1 MNENKVLQEHVKENE
16 QEIENLNEKVNEKQ
30 ETYEKIVENLDSSEE
45 KVNVLKLEKHKLQK
59 RLCGLRINSN
69 KRKSFLVEK
78 HEDEIQELKNEISEH
93 NIRISELEQL
103 NILLE
108 SDQIV
113 TFENGKYSNEIRECI
128 MSLVTE
134 CNVSL
139 NKVNS
144 VISTVLHKLSGVLPD
159 RLPSMAVKSRLL
171 IEAKAVAQQQIVD
184 AMLQDVDPAALVG
197 NTLHSD
203 ATSKYFKHYQSY
215 QVTLSNGNSMSI
227 GLTEV
232 GCADSDT
239 MLQSFKSLVQD
250 LADSCSQHEVQRDVK
265 VAKLVT
271 SITNTMSDQGSINP
285 IFNSALSE
293 MRGNLLP
300 SVLDNWHNLDEA
312 TQEHLRSMGHFFC
325 KMHLLVNFATEC
337 DKCLKIFEQ
346 NVIVSGRNPNA
357 FNNSE
362 SGASRLVRTAAKAL
376 TTHGS
381 EKAGVASYW
390 QSFLDDVG
398 QKNHLVTFR
407 ANRFNI
413 LFYDSAALYFH
424 RDHLTNF
431 LNQWISPNDLLKS
444 VEFDINEKIY
454 LAEIR
459 ALGIIDKIITG
470 PLWRLFE
477 KKGSILS
484 LNPQFLKVTNYF
496 LTFLCTKLMF
506 MNHYL
511 TTVILN
517 LTH

>member
-16 QEIENLNEKVNEKQ
+16 QEIENLNAKVNEKQ

-78 HEDEIQELKNEISEH
+78 HESEIQELKNEISEH

-184 AMLQDVDPAALVG
+184 AMLQDVDLVLQDVDPATLVG

-232 GCADSDT
+232 GGADSDT

-250 LADSCSQHEVQRDVK
+250 LADSCSQHEVQRDAK

-325 KMHLLVNFATEC
+325 K
-337 DKCLKIFEQ
+337 
-346 NVIVSGRNPNA
+346 NA
-357 FNNSE
+357 FVS
-362 SGASRLVRTAAKAL
+362 KFC
-376 TTHGS
+376 H
-381 EKAGVASYW
+381 
-390 QSFLDDVG
+390 
-398 QKNHLVTFR
+398 
-407 ANRFNI
+407 
-413 LFYDSAALYFH
+413 
-424 RDHLTNF
+424 
-431 LNQWISPNDLLKS
+431 
-444 VEFDINEKIY
+444 
-454 LAEIR
+454 
-459 ALGIIDKIITG
+459 
-470 PLWRLFE
+470 
-477 KKGSILS
+477 
-484 LNPQFLKVTNYF
+484 
-496 LTFLCTKLMF
+496 
-506 MNHYL
+506 
-511 TTVILN
+511 
-517 LTH
+517 